1 MRRSLAVVAGVAA
14 VGVVAWL
21 VTDRPA
27 VEIDVERGGKAFIRS
42 TWSKRELPETVYV
55 HAVGS
60 HTVVRIANR
69 DSVRHHLG
77 LFDVG
82 AGETRDFVIAYAGTF
97 GGFCSTHPTSKQLI
111 YVVE

>member
-1 MRRSLAVVAGVAA
+1 VRRSLGILTGLAA
-14 VGVVAWL
+14 AAVVAWL
-21 VTDRPA
+21 AWDRPA
-27 VEIDVERGGKAFIRS
+27 VQIDVERGGRAFIHGS
-42 TWSKRELPETVYV
+42 FSKAELPETVFV

-97 GGFCSTHPTSKQLI
+97 GGFCSTHPTSKQLV